1 MAVLEYHLSD
11 AYANTDGSG
20 RWSYYCPGGGYIPN
34 ARFDGRDSVVGASS
48 VAQAL
53 AAYRAKY
60 NAALTYAS
68 ACTLSI
74 FVDFDS
80 TTRFLKVK
88 SRTTKIDAF
97 SNTRLRYAIAQNKVT
112 STWSHV
118 VRKMLPNYNGVVIP
132 DTLSIGATFADSQS
146 YTLSTSWTPRNCNVV
161 VFVQIDNSVL
171 PKPVLRSTE
180 SGLFPTWVYGDA
192 NKDGIADIS
201 DVVYLQNYLFLGTAA
216 PKPLAGGDPNYDCN
230 VDIADVIYLI
240 NYLFVNGPAPLK
252 GCAW

>member
-1 MAVLEYHLSD
+1 LAVLEYHIGDTYQNSD
-11 AYANTDGSG
+11 SVG
-20 RWSYYCPGGGYIPN
+20 RSNYYVIEYYPN
-34 ARFDGRDSVVGASS
+34 ANFDGRDSVVGASS

-53 AAYRAKY
+53 SQYKTKY

-88 SRTTKIDAF
+88 SRVTKVDAF
-97 SNTRLRYAIAQNKVT
+97 SNARLRYAIAQNKLT

-146 YTLSTSWTPRNCNVV
+146 YTLSASWTPRNCRVV
-161 VFVQIDNSVL
+161 VFVQTDDAGTV
-171 PKPVLRSTE
+171 KPVLRSTE
-180 SGLFPTWVYGDA
+180 SELFPWWVFGDA
-192 NKDGIADIS
+192 NGDSTVDVL
-201 DVVYLQNYLFLGTAA
+201 DVVHLINHLFVDGPPPNPMA
-216 PKPLAGGDPNYDCN
+216 P
-230 VDIADVIYLI
+230 ADVNRDCMVDAADVVYLI
-240 NYLFVNGPAPLK
+240 NYLFIDGPAPQR
-252 GCAW
+252 GCIW